1 MHLICQMRRRFSV
14 LKRGAL
20 SHTFVWK
27 LKIAVNLFTKIVNI
41 LPLLILTID
50 LSYIVLRISMHA
62 VALLDTT
69 QAVTAGIKEIVQT
82 LGAKRGKG
90 APGSTFYPL
99 DPLSDIRGTILE
111 LDAIGLAAGETFH
124 RVLVDECHI
133 PQIQHH
139 VLPRFLQGEQL
150 S

>member
-1 MHLICQMRRRFSV
+1 MHLICQMRRRCSV

-20 SHTFVWK
+20 SHTFAWK

-69 QAVTAGIKEIVQT
+69 KAVTVGIKEIVQT
-82 LGAKRGKG
+82 LAAKRGNRRLV
-90 APGSTFYPL
+90 AL
-99 DPLSDIRGTILE
+99 REEGT
-111 LDAIGLAAGETFH
+111 
-124 RVLVDECHI
+124 
-133 PQIQHH
+133 
-139 VLPRFLQGEQL
+139 
-150 S
+150 

>member
-1 MHLICQMRRRFSV
+1 MHLICQTRCRLSV

-41 LPLLILTID
+41 LPLLTLTID

-69 QAVTAGIKEIVQT
+69 KAVTAGIKEIVQT
-82 LGAKRGKG
+82 LGAKRGNRRLV
-90 APGSTFYPL
+90 AL
-99 DPLSDIRGTILE
+99 REEGT
-111 LDAIGLAAGETFH
+111 
-124 RVLVDECHI
+124 
-133 PQIQHH
+133 
-139 VLPRFLQGEQL
+139 
-150 S
+150 

>member
-1 MHLICQMRRRFSV
+1 MRRRFSG

-20 SHTFVWK
+20 SHTIVWK
-27 LKIAVNLFTKIVNI
+27 LKIAVNLFTLIVNF
-41 LPLLILTID
+41 LPLLVLTMA

-90 APGSTFYPL
+90 APGCTKGGS
-99 DPLSDIRGTILE
+99 GT
-111 LDAIGLAAGETFH
+111 
-124 RVLVDECHI
+124 
-133 PQIQHH
+133 
-139 VLPRFLQGEQL
+139 
-150 S
+150 